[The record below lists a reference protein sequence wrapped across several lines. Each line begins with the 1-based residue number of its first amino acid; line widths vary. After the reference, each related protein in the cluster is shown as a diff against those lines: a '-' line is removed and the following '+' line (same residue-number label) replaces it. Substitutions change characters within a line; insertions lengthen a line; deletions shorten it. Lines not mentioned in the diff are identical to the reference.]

1 MAIAYI
7 GLGSNLGDR
16 EANLR
21 NAAILMAS
29 LPHVSVFLKSTVA
42 ETDPVDHRDQPRFL
56 NQVII
61 IETTLSPPDL
71 LAALKRCEVELG
83 REKSFPKGPR
93 IIDLDILLYDGIIL
107 NTEELTIP
115 HPEIQNR
122 PFVMDHL
129 VELNPGLRD
138 PVTGTRY
145 REIL

>member
-21 NAAILMAS
+21 NAATRMAS
-29 LPHVSVFLKSTVA
+29 LPGVSVFKKSSISETV
-42 ETDPVDHRDQPRFL
+42 PVDYLDQPRFL

-71 LAALKRCEVELG
+71 LAALKRCEAEMG
-83 REKSFPKGPR
+83 REKSVPKGPR
-93 IIDLDILLYDGIIL
+93 SIDLDILLYDNLIL
-107 NTEELTIP
+107 STEELSIP
-115 HPEIQNR
+115 HPEIKNR

-129 VELNPGLRD
+129 TELHPGLID
-138 PVTGTRY
+138 PLTGKKY
-145 REIL
+145 RILL